1 MDWKIDL
8 GTLRKKKRIV
18 LEGILD
24 LDCLELDM
32 GKMPFL
38 EPIKVK
44 IVVARAKEGIAVG
57 GYVKTA
63 IEHPCTRCLTPVRV
77 EINGTIEALYLP
89 EETRG
94 RSREM
99 ELENLK
105 NVIYYSNPVVDL
117 TERIIEAMIVEV
129 PQQVLC
135 RPDCKGL
142 CPYCGVSLNE
152 HPDHVCDKAPKF
164 MVSQNK
170 FEVLAKLKDKLEEG

>member
-8 GTLRKKKRIV
+8 GSLKKKKRII
-18 LEGILD
+18 LEGTLD
-24 LDCLELDM
+24 LEYLELAM

-38 EPIKVK
+38 EPIRVK
-44 IVVARAKEGIAVG
+44 IVVAKAKEGVVVG

-89 EETRG
+89 KNMRNNKRET
-94 RSREM
+94 

-117 TERIIEAMIVEV
+117 RERIIEAMVVEV

-142 CPYCGVSLNE
+142 CPYCGINLNE

-164 MVSQNK
+164 DVSGSR
-170 FEVLAKLKDKLEEG
+170 FATLAKLKDKLEEG